1 MHLTGRNNWY
11 IWFYYSY
18 LRRTASTNLNE
29 QGFNSDAIEAC
40 LNHTMRGVYNKAKY
54 EKERIDIM
62 EKWSNY
68 IFSVIYEPN
77 LIFFN
82 QVRGA

>member
-1 MHLTGRNNWY
+1 
-11 IWFYYSY
+11 
-18 LRRTASTNLNE
+18 
-29 QGFNSDAIEAC
+29 
-40 LNHTMRGVYNKAKY
+40 MRGVRCVYNKAKY

-77 LIFFN
+77 FIFFN

>member
-1 MHLTGRNNWY
+1 MRGV
-11 IWFYYSY
+11 
-18 LRRTASTNLNE
+18 
-29 QGFNSDAIEAC
+29 
-40 LNHTMRGVYNKAKY
+40 RGVYNKAKY

-62 EKWSNY
+62 KKWSNY

-82 QVRGA
+82 EAKKII

>member
-1 MHLTGRNNWY
+1 MRGV
-11 IWFYYSY
+11 
-18 LRRTASTNLNE
+18 
-29 QGFNSDAIEAC
+29 
-40 LNHTMRGVYNKAKY
+40 RGVYNKAKY

-82 QVRGA
+82 QVKGA